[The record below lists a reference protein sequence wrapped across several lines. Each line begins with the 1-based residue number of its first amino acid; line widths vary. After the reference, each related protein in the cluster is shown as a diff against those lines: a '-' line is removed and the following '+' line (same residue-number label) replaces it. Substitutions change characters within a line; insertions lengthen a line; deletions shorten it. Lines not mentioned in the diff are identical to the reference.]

1 MYFGWSILLFLNLTL
16 RLYYLVNLANAY
28 TLFLLLRSR
37 SFRISFSRTWFNY
50 LTRLFL
56 FLLHL
61 FLSLLLAFIR
71 INDRRHIFLS
81 FLLLTLF
88 LRTLFFD
95 FSLYFCLGFF
105 WCQFLLLLFLLFKI
119 LFTRYESPKVGF
131 NRLNLFLIL
140 LLNFFILLWL
150 L

>member
-1 MYFGWSILLFLNLTL
+1 MYLCWSILLFLNHTP
-16 RLYYLVNLANAY
+16 RLYYLVNLANVY

-37 SFRISFSRTWFNY
+37 SFRISFSRTWFND

-61 FLSLLLAFIR
+61 FLPLLTFIR

-150 L
+150 S